1 MIELRN
7 LSKNFEEKVAV
18 QNLSLQ
24 MEAGKITM
32 LIGPSGCGKTT
43 TLKMINR
50 LIESSAGDILIDD
63 QSIYTLD
70 AVTLRRSI
78 GYVIQETGLF
88 PHMNVFDNIAVV
100 PRLLKWNESKI
111 KDRVEEL
118 LDLVTLNTSYAQK
131 YPLQLSGGESQRVG
145 LARALAADP
154 NILLMDEPF
163 GAIDPINRA
172 KLHESFIS
180 IQEKL
185 GKTIVFVTH
194 DINEAIKLGD
204 KLAILREGEL
214 IQYDEVTNI
223 LYEPEN
229 EFVEQLLGHDRNIK
243 ALVLKKNRDYVVE
256 TGYIKVQHTDSH
268 NSIIAAIEKSKVN
281 RAMAVDQQGCF
292 TGIFVF
298 DRIKRSATPQLSFID
313 NAITVEKN
321 NNLQETFSLMIEAG
335 EAQLP
340 VVGRHKEFLGV
351 INLDDIFNE
360 FRESDRPAA
369 TEERRDLPQPAGAD

>member
-1 MIELRN
+1 MIELKK
-7 LSKNFEEKVAV
+7 LTKNFDKKIAV
-18 QNLSLQ
+18 QNLSLK

-50 LIESSAGDILIDD
+50 LIDSTEGDILIDEE
-63 QSIYTLD
+63 SIYKLD
-70 AVTLRRSI
+70 AVSLRRSI

-88 PHMNVFDNIAVV
+88 PHMNVFDNIAVI
-100 PRLLKWNESKI
+100 PRLLKWNERKI

-118 LDLVTLNTSYAQK
+118 LDLVTLNSSYTQK

-154 NILLMDEPF
+154 KILLMDEPF
-163 GAIDPINRA
+163 GAIDPINRS

-204 KLAILREGEL
+204 KLAILRKGEL
-214 IQYDEVTNI
+214 IQYDNVTNI

-243 ALVLKKNRDYVVE
+243 ALVLKKVRDYIVNKGFLQV
-256 TGYIKVQHTDSH
+256 KNTDKPEK
-268 NSIIAAIEKSKVN
+268 ILAAIEKTKVN
-281 RAMAVDQQGCF
+281 RAMAVTQEGCF
-292 TGIFVF
+292 EGIFVLEKTKNLKGPRLTLIN
-298 DRIKRSATPQLSFID
+298 D
-313 NAITVEKN
+313 AITVEQN

-335 EAQLP
+335 ERQLP
-340 VVGRHKEFLGV
+340 VVGPHSRFLGV
-351 INLDDIFNE
+351 INLEDIFNE
-360 FRESDRPAA
+360 FGEQDR
-369 TEERRDLPQPAGAD
+369 RN

>member
-1 MIELRN
+1 MIELKN
-7 LSKNFEEKVAV
+7 LTKNFDKKVAV
-18 QNLSLQ
+18 QNLNLKI
-24 MEAGKITM
+24 EAGKITM

-50 LIESSAGDILIDD
+50 LIEASQGDILIDD
-63 QSIYTLD
+63 NSIYDLD

-100 PRLLKWNESKI
+100 PRLLKWNEGKV

-118 LDLVTLNTSYAQK
+118 LDLVTLDTTYTQK

-204 KLAILREGEL
+204 KLAILRSGEL
-214 IQYDEVTNI
+214 IQYDQVTSI

-229 EFVEQLLGHDRNIK
+229 EFVKQLLGHDRNIK
-243 ALVLKKNRDYVVE
+243 ALVLKKNRDYIVQD
-256 TGYIKVQHTDSH
+256 GYLAVHKSDKAEHIL
-268 NSIIAAIEKSKVN
+268 AAIEASN
-281 RAMAVDQQGCF
+281 MSRALAVDRENRF
-292 TGIFVF
+292 EGIFMLEHS
-298 DRIKRSATPQLSFID
+298 KHSAKPRLTLLD
-313 NAITVEKN
+313 DAITVDEN
-321 NNLQETFSLMIEAG
+321 NNLQETLSLMIEAG

-340 VVGRHKEFLGV
+340 VIGHRKEFLGV
-351 INLDDIFNE
+351 INLEDIFNE
-360 FRESDRPAA
+360 FRGS
-369 TEERRDLPQPAGAD
+369 ER

>member
-1 MIELRN
+1 LKLTSSKEKDLIELKN
-7 LSKNFEEKVAV
+7 LSKNFDKKVAV
-18 QNLSLQ
+18 RNLSLK

-50 LIESSAGDILIDD
+50 LIDSTEGDILIDD
-63 QSIYTLD
+63 QSIYDLD

-100 PRLLKWNESKI
+100 PRLLKWNERKI
-111 KDRVEEL
+111 QDRVEEL
-118 LDLVTLNTSYAQK
+118 LDLVTLDTSYIHK

-154 NILLMDEPF
+154 KILLMDEPF

-204 KLAILREGEL
+204 KLAILHNGEL
-214 IQYDEVTNI
+214 IQHDDVTNI
-223 LYEPEN
+223 LYDPEN
-229 EFVEQLLGHDRNIK
+229 EFIEQLLGHDRNIK
-243 ALVLKKNRDYVVE
+243 ALVLKKNRDYIVNE
-256 TGYIKVQHTDSH
+256 GFLKVKKSDKPEKIQATIE
-268 NSIIAAIEKSKVN
+268 NSNSN
-281 RAMAVDQQGCF
+281 RAMAVNSKGCF
-292 TGIFVF
+292 EGIFVLELS
-298 DRIKRSATPQLSFID
+298 KRTGHPRLTLID
-313 NAITVEKN
+313 DAITVEKN
-321 NNLQETFSLMIEAG
+321 NNLQETLSLMIEAG

-340 VVGRHKEFLGV
+340 VVGPHKEFLGV
-351 INLDDIFNE
+351 INLEDIFNE
-360 FRESDRPAA
+360 FRDQSR
-369 TEERRDLPQPAGAD
+369 

>member
-7 LSKNFEEKVAV
+7 LTKKFDKKIAV
-18 QNLSLQ
+18 QQFNLK

-50 LIESSAGDILIDD
+50 LIDSTEGDILIDD
-63 QSIYTLD
+63 KSVYDLD

-100 PRLLKWNESKI
+100 PRLLRWNEHKI
-111 KDRVEEL
+111 KERVEEL
-118 LDLVTLNTSYAQK
+118 LELVTLNTTYAKK

-154 NILLMDEPF
+154 EILLMDEPF

-204 KLAILREGEL
+204 KLAIMKNGEL
-214 IQYDEVTNI
+214 VQYDNVTNI

-243 ALVLKKNRDYVVE
+243 ALVLKKNRDYIVQD
-256 TGYIKVQHTDSH
+256 GFLKVQKSDKPEH
-268 NSIIAAIEKSKVN
+268 ILAAIENSKVN
-281 RAMAVDQQGCF
+281 RAMAVDREGRF
-292 TGIFVF
+292 EGIFVIE
-298 DRIKRSATPQLSFID
+298 RTKRSTKPRLSLVD
-313 NAITVEKN
+313 DAITVEKN

-340 VVGRHKEFLGV
+340 VVGPHSKFLGV
-351 INLDDIFNE
+351 INLEDIFNE
-360 FRESDRPAA
+360 FREQD
-369 TEERRDLPQPAGAD
+369 Q

>member
-7 LSKNFEEKVAV
+7 LTKNFDKKVAV
-18 QNLSLQ
+18 QNLNLKI
-24 MEAGKITM
+24 EAGKITM

-50 LIESSAGDILIDD
+50 LIDSTKGDILIDD
-63 QSIYTLD
+63 ESIYELD
-70 AVTLRRSI
+70 AVSLRRSI

-100 PRLLKWNESKI
+100 PRLLKWNDRKI
-111 KDRVEEL
+111 KRRVDEL
-118 LDLVTLNTSYAQK
+118 LDLVTLNTSYTQK

-204 KLAILREGEL
+204 KLAILQNGEL
-214 IQYDEVTNI
+214 VQYDNVTNI

-243 ALVLKKNRDYVVE
+243 ALVLKKTRDYIVQ
-256 TGYIKVQHTDSH
+256 TGYLKVRKTDKPEKILS
-268 NSIIAAIEKSKVN
+268 AIESSKVN
-281 RAMAVDQQGCF
+281 RAMAVDSENRF
-292 TGIFVF
+292 YGIFALE
-298 DRIKRSATPQLSFID
+298 RSKHSSKPRLTLLD
-313 NAITVEKN
+313 NAITVEKY
-321 NNLQETFSLMIEAG
+321 NNLQETLSLMIEAG

-340 VVGRHKEFLGV
+340 VVGGHKEFLGV
-351 INLDDIFNE
+351 INLEDIFNE
-360 FRESDRPAA
+360 FRVDDR
-369 TEERRDLPQPAGAD
+369 

>member
-1 MIELRN
+1 MIELKN
-7 LSKNFEEKVAV
+7 LSKNFEKKVAV
-18 QNLSLQ
+18 KHLNLK

-50 LIESSAGDILIDD
+50 LIDSTEGDILIDD
-63 QSIYTLD
+63 KSIYDLD

-100 PRLLKWNESKI
+100 PRLLKWNERKI
-111 KDRVEEL
+111 QDRVEEL
-118 LDLVTLNTSYAQK
+118 LDLVTLNTSYIHK

-154 NILLMDEPF
+154 EILLMDEPF

-204 KLAILREGEL
+204 KLAILRNGEL
-214 IQYDEVTNI
+214 IQHDNVTNI
-223 LYEPEN
+223 LYDPEN

-243 ALVLKKNRDYVVE
+243 ALVLKKNRDYIVNE
-256 TGYIKVQHTDSH
+256 GFLKVTKSDKPEKIQT
-268 NSIIAAIEKSKVN
+268 AIENSTSN
-281 RAMAVDQQGCF
+281 RAMAVDLEGCF
-292 TGIFVF
+292 EGIFVLELS
-298 DRIKRSATPQLSFID
+298 KRTAHPRLTLID
-313 NAITVEKN
+313 DAITVEKN
-321 NNLQETFSLMIEAG
+321 NNLLETLSLMIEAG

-340 VVGRHKEFLGV
+340 VVGPHKEFIGV
-351 INLDDIFNE
+351 INLEDIFNE
-360 FRESDRPAA
+360 FRE
-369 TEERRDLPQPAGAD
+369 QN